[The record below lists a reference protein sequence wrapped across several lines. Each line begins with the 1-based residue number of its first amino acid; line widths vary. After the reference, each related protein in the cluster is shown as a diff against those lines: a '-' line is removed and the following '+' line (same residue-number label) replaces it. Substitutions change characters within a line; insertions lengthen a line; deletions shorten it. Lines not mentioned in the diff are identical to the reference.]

1 MSDSD
6 EGAKSP
12 ETLSSSCNDDVNDTL
27 ICLSFNQDGGCFSV
41 GTATG
46 FRICNVS
53 PYEETFRRTFAPKP
67 PPLLDPSHPEEPEAA
82 MESTTTSAAHNMT
95 RGGGI
100 GCIEMLY
107 RCNLLALVGG
117 GVSPQYPPNKV
128 IIWDDHKGRPIGEL
142 SFRQKVLAVR
152 LRRDRVCVALRDRV
166 FVYNFKNLDLLDTIV
181 TGGEKNGLG
190 LLCISTD
197 AGGVGGGGAGT
208 EDDSGMVLACPSVT
222 RGQVRVELYGRR
234 KTVLIDAH
242 DSALAALALTVD
254 GSLIATASERG
265 TLIRLFDTGRKSAN
279 SSGGYFGGESSSK
292 STAPPPGTP
301 LREFRRGVEQAR
313 IGSLAFS
320 LDKSWLSCASDRGT
334 VHVFQIHDKID
345 GEANGSKANGR
356 KGSVKKSAKS
366 SAKAF
371 AKSLIPSV
379 ITKSTKKMFLEGQ
392 HSYVQVRG
400 IPHPRLCAFV
410 PDRPHTLAIV
420 GLDDHGNGC
429 LLLVQFGPED
439 ESEDHGRQGLT
450 NGGSGMSPTKGEA
463 RRIAYHR
470 FFKKDS
476 IINGSPPQK
485 AGYSS
490 GGTNQDNN
498 MEGHESQLVIGEKSL
513 GKTNLGL
520 SEDLLTDGVGQ
531 ITFDDN
537 DPDGFVSVDEK
548 NKKKNVEHITT
559 PPDTPPIYNADSDQ
573 KEGEEE
579 KKDNMVEREE
589 LETSAELKTDSPTE
603 DEQSENLISDA

>member
-1 MSDSD
+1 M
-6 EGAKSP
+6 
-12 ETLSSSCNDDVNDTL
+12 
-27 ICLSFNQDGGCFSV
+27 
-41 GTATG
+41 
-46 FRICNVS
+46 
-53 PYEETFRRTFAPKP
+53 
-67 PPLLDPSHPEEPEAA
+67 
-82 MESTTTSAAHNMT
+82 
-95 RGGGI
+95 
-100 GCIEMLY
+100 
-107 RCNLLALVGG
+107 GG
-117 GVSPQYPPNKV
+117 GVTPQYPPNKV

-166 FVYNFKNLDLLDTIV
+166 FVYNFKNLDLLDTIM
-181 TGGEKNGLG
+181 TGGDKNGLG

-197 AGGVGGGGAGT
+197 AGGVGGGRGGGGTTGT

-242 DSALAALALTVD
+242 ESALAALALTVD

-279 SSGGYFGGESSSK
+279 SSSVGYFGGDESSSNN
-292 STAPPPGTP
+292 TAPPTGGTP
-301 LREFRRGVEQAR
+301 LRQFRRGMEHAR
-313 IGSLAFS
+313 VGSLAFS

-345 GEANGSKANGR
+345 DDHRNKAGGR
-356 KGSVKKSAKS
+356 NTHLKKTTKS

-400 IPHPRLCAFV
+400 IPHPSLCAFV
-410 PDRPHTLAIV
+410 PDRPHTLAIL
-420 GLDDHGNGC
+420 GLDDYGNGC

-439 ESEDHGRQGLT
+439 ETEDHGNPSSRRQGLT
-450 NGGSGMSPTKGEA
+450 NGGSVMSTTKGEA

-470 FFKKDS
+470 FFKKGS
-476 IINGSPPQK
+476 TINGTPPK
-485 AGYSS
+485 RAGYSG

-498 MEGHESQLVIGEKSL
+498 VEGHKSQLIIGEKSL
-513 GKTNLGL
+513 GKTNLGA
-520 SEDLLTDGVGQ
+520 SVDLLTDGVEQ
-531 ITFDDN
+531 ITFDDI

-548 NKKKNVEHITT
+548 HKKENVEHIAKQLDDHTVYK
-559 PPDTPPIYNADSDQ
+559 PDSD
-573 KEGEEE
+573 KKEEE
-579 KKDNMVEREE
+579 TEKEDNKVEKESPA
-589 LETSAELKTDSPTE
+589 TTDSPC
-603 DEQSENLISDA
+603 